1 MCPLYGGTR
10 GNGRAAK
17 KALMRKE
24 VGRGLVLPLRQ
35 KILPPRIIKNVFQ
48 GCQKR
53 KEAMA
58 RSSRNRRGRKAE
70 KEAVPAEAEGV
81 AAVRSPRQ
89 PSPAKDEAK
98 MIQEAADLAAAGGAP
113 FPPTESWGQDDY
125 PRGFALLEE
134 GERRQSNPAESTF
147 PLVAWPIAEYRD
159 GMVLFCPCGG
169 SHPPNHFAAC
179 VVARADGG
187 FLRVVLHRAYAMQQA
202 LLKQGYPVECVPAP
216 VVPPVLPQRLL
227 VALTDK
233 VQAKSGAQIMAK
245 WVPEEEERVMMGS
258 FGDYAAHMATP
269 EEEYLT
275 VGSKRERRYD
285 SAGKPLVYPLPWQTP
300 LAMLVEARQKR
311 LSEPLCRKL
320 SASKHAELEEV
331 EADGPDALL
340 ATFYRVLEAQRK
352 RPSVPVPS
360 ATPDLSFLRRFRGGT
375 PATTAQVAN
384 KDAGGELVDT
394 DEEGPPKK
402 KAKKG
407 PKAPKPAADDS
418 EEEEEEEEPKEEE
431 EEGSVDE

>member
-1 MCPLYGGTR
+1 
-10 GNGRAAK
+10 
-17 KALMRKE
+17 
-24 VGRGLVLPLRQ
+24 
-35 KILPPRIIKNVFQ
+35 
-48 GCQKR
+48 
-53 KEAMA
+53 MA
-58 RSSRNRRGRKAE
+58 RSARQRRGRKAE
-70 KEAVPAEAEGV
+70 KEAVPAEAGGV
-81 AAVRSPRQ
+81 AEVRSPRQ

-98 MIQEAADLAAAGGAP
+98 MIQEGADLAAAGGAP
-113 FPPTESWGQDDY
+113 FPPTDSWEQTDY
-125 PRGFALLEE
+125 PRGFALLAEE
-134 GERRQSNPAESTF
+134 ERRESNPAESTF

-202 LLKQGYPVECVPAP
+202 LLKHGYPVECVPTP

-269 EEEYLT
+269 EGEYLT
-275 VGSKRERRYD
+275 VGSKRDRRYD
-285 SAGKPLVYPLPWQTP
+285 SAGKPLVNPLPWQTP

-311 LSEPLCRKL
+311 LSEPFCRLL
-320 SASKHAELEEV
+320 SARKHAELEEV

-340 ATFYRVLEAQRK
+340 ATFYRVMEAKRK

-360 ATPDLSFLRRFRGGT
+360 ATPDLSFLRRFRQDA
-375 PATTAQVAN
+375 PAAAAQKA
-384 KDAGGELVDT
+384 DGELVDT

-407 PKAPKPAADDS
+407 SKTPKPTVEDS
-418 EEEEEEEEPKEEE
+418 EEEEEEEEEEAKEEE
-431 EEGSVDE
+431 EEGSVEE